1 MRIIPKKT
9 KVSTEFF
16 RGVSL
21 TDILVDFFGILIMF
35 CVFISSLPW
44 KLWIELALFFV
55 FALLLARIDEEP
67 NYLFL
72 LQLLRHFSHERRYQ
86 KMDSS
91 VATGKREKKQP
102 SAEKRSPKEKKR
114 GKDAKKTDERKGRE
128 KSAENDPDQET
139 GETDPQEEPP
149 LSEETVKAEVEITA
163 DASDQLQ
170 EPSLKIWVLH
180 CRRVILRQ
188 FIKQ

>member
-21 TDILVDFFGILIMF
+21 TDILVGFFGILIMF

-91 VATGKREKKQP
+91 VATGKRKKKQP
-102 SAEKRSPKEKKR
+102 RFRPQRRNPQQNVGRFRQNCPKHTGRSLFYLLLS
-114 GKDAKKTDERKGRE
+114 D
-128 KSAENDPDQET
+128 SI
-139 GETDPQEEPP
+139 P
-149 LSEETVKAEVEITA
+149 L
-163 DASDQLQ
+163 
-170 EPSLKIWVLH
+170 PSH
-180 CRRVILRQ
+180 
-188 FIKQ
+188 